1 MCGLAGFRSLDKLNI
16 DYKKVLKKISHRGP
30 DDQNFTNVNEDKN
43 YLFFGFTRLA
53 IQDLNNRSNQPF
65 IFKNLILCFNG
76 EIYNF
81 NEIKNLLKK
90 EEIIFETRSDT
101 EVLIKLIYYKGIN
114 FALNKIEGMWAF
126 SLYNK
131 TSKKLILCRDR
142 FGEKP
147 LLYYKSEK
155 KLFFGSEL
163 SLFKEFLNSNLK
175 INFEYLKKYLFFDYR
190 YLNKD
195 NLHFFDGVKKIL
207 PGTYIEINKKLKI
220 KTFKYFNF
228 LQKRKKNIP
237 LNEIV
242 KNVKTKIIKIVS
254 NSVISD
260 RPVGFCLSGGID
272 STGLVSVAKK
282 LLKKKIKCFTVYTD
296 DKKYDEF
303 EMVNKTVK
311 HLNLNH
317 KWIKINKNKSI
328 ENIEKIIKHRNYPIL
343 TVTSYIQWLMFK
355 EISKDGIKVII
366 SGNGSDEIFSGYY
379 DHHLAYLN
387 DIKNNSKLFKESLKN
402 WIKNIKP
409 LIRNKDFKDYKN
421 YTNKNQNVKIIKG
434 KNLSK
439 EFGKKIVNFPFLEK
453 KFTNSYLKNR
463 MMNEMFYESVP
474 VILQEEDIN
483 AMQFSIENRSPYLNS
498 ELYKYVINLDE
509 KNFVKNG
516 FAKFI
521 LRKCL
526 KKISPDHILNNYE
539 KIGFN
544 ISPEKLLNFDSKKI
558 KSIFKKKSQIYKIVD
573 RVKIMNV
580 LKNKKLISKNSN
592 FLFKFLNAK
601 IFIDA
606 NT

>member
-1 MCGLAGFRSLDKLNI
+1 MCGLAGFRSLEKFKFN
-16 DYKKVLKKISHRGP
+16 YKSVLRKIEHRGP
-30 DDQNFTNVNEDKN
+30 DNQNFTNINENKN
-43 YLFFGFTRLA
+43 YLFFGFSRLA
-53 IQDLNNRSNQPF
+53 IQDQNKRSNQPF

-81 NEIKNLLKK
+81 NEIKRTLEK
-90 EEIIFETRSDT
+90 EKINFETNSDT
-101 EVLIKLIYYKGIN
+101 EVLIKLIYYKGLA
-114 FALNKIEGMWAF
+114 FALKKIEGMWAF
-126 SLYNK
+126 TLYNK
-131 TSKKLILCRDR
+131 SSKKLILCRDR

-147 LLYYKSEK
+147 LLYHRSKT
-155 KLFFGSEL
+155 KLLFGSEL
-163 SLFKEFLNSNLK
+163 SVFKEILKSNLN

-195 NLHFFDGVKKIL
+195 NLHFFEGVQKIL
-207 PGTYIEINKKLKI
+207 PGTYIEIDKKLKI

-228 LQKRKKNIP
+228 LKKKTKDIP
-237 LNEIV
+237 LNQIV
-242 KNVKTKIIKIVS
+242 KNVKKKIIKIVS

-282 LLKKKIKCFTVYTD
+282 LLKKKIRCFTVYTD

-303 EMVNKTVK
+303 KMVNKTVK

-317 KWIKINKNKSI
+317 KWIKIDKNKSL
-328 ENIEKIIKHRNYPIL
+328 ENIKKIIEHRNYPIL
-343 TVTSYIQWLMFK
+343 TVTSYIQWLMFR
-355 EISKDGIKVII
+355 EISKNGIKVII

-387 DIKNNSKLFKESLKN
+387 DIKKNSKLFEKSLAN
-402 WIKNIKP
+402 WSKHIKP
-409 LIRNKDFKDYKN
+409 LIRNEDFKNYKN
-421 YTNKNQNVKIIKG
+421 YTINNQNIKIIKG

-439 EFGKKIVNFPFLEK
+439 EFGKKIENVPFTEIKLTK
-453 KFTNSYLKNR
+453 SYLKNR
-463 MMNEMFYESVP
+463 MINEMFYESVP
-474 VILQEEDIN
+474 VILQEEDTN

-498 ELYKYVINLDE
+498 ELYKYIINLNE

-521 LRKCL
+521 LRKSL
-526 KKISPDHILNNYE
+526 KKISPDHILDNYE

-544 ISPEKLLNFDSKKI
+544 ISPEKLLNFQSKRI
-558 KSIFKKKSQIYKIVD
+558 KSIFKKKSQIYNIVD
-573 RVKIMNV
+573 KVKIMAV
-580 LKNKKLISKNSN
+580 LKNKELITKNSN

-601 IFIDA
+601 IFID
-606 NT
+606 NNI